1 MTYPQYPTSPNDPQ
15 GGQGWQQPGQP
26 YMSPEQARQAW
37 AQQTWTQQQYPG
49 QQQYPTGPGGP
60 PPPWGSPPGYGQP
73 TPPPQPPQRKF
84 GWGARIGAGVL
95 GLFLFGSCMNAI
107 GSREPR
113 ATNTADTTPTQQQ
126 AAAPA
131 APAAPVVPVVP
142 AQPAA
147 PAFPGAQPG
156 DIVTSSSGNVTINGV
171 TIIAAPLT
179 PGDATFGSTLC
190 TTVVY
195 ANDSGD
201 QVSYGIFDWSMQNP
215 AGAIVNITFFGGD
228 DAHLG
233 SGELASGGSTQG
245 TVCFEDENASSGDYV
260 LLYDRP
266 SFFSSERAAWI
277 NPR

>member
-1 MTYPQYPTSPNDPQ
+1 MTYPHYPTSSNDPQ

-26 YMSPEQARQAW
+26 YMSPEQARQV
-37 AQQTWTQQQYPG
+37 WTQQQYPG

-60 PPPWGSPPGYGQP
+60 PTPPWGPPPGYGQP

-113 ATNTADTTPTQQQ
+113 ATSSANSATTQQ
-126 AAAPA
+126 AAVPIAPA
-131 APAAPVVPVVP
+131 APAQA
-142 AQPAA
+142 AA
-147 PAFPGAQPG
+147 PAFPGAQPD
-156 DIVTSSSGNVTINGV
+156 DIVTSASGNVTIDGV
-171 TIIAAPLT
+171 TLIATPLS
-179 PGDATFGSTLC
+179 PGDDTFGSTLC
-190 TTVVY
+190 TSVTY

-201 QVSYGIFDWSMQNP
+201 QVRYGVFDWSMQNP

-233 SGELASGGSTQG
+233 TGELAPGGRTEG
-245 TVCFEDENASSGDYV
+245 TMCFEDENASSGDYV
-260 LLYDRP
+260 LLYDSP
-266 SFFSSERAAWI
+266 SFLSSERAAWI

>member
-1 MTYPQYPTSPNDPQ
+1 
-15 GGQGWQQPGQP
+15 
-26 YMSPEQARQAW
+26 MSPEQARQVW
-37 AQQTWTQQQYPG
+37 TQQAWTQQQYPG

-60 PPPWGSPPGYGQP
+60 PSPPWGPPPGYGQP
-73 TPPPQPPQRKF
+73 TPPPQPPQPPQRKF

-95 GLFLFGSCMNAI
+95 GLFLFGSCLSAI

-113 ATNTADTTPTQQQ
+113 ATNTADTSTTQQQ

-131 APAAPVVPVVP
+131 APVVP
-142 AQPAA
+142 AQPSA
-147 PAFPGAQPG
+147 PAFPGARPG
-156 DIVTSSSGNVTINGV
+156 DIVTSSGGNVTINEV
-171 TIIAAPLT
+171 TITAAPLT

-195 ANDSGD
+195 TNTSGD

-233 SGELASGGSTQG
+233 SGDLAPGGSTQG
-245 TVCFEDENASSGDYV
+245 TVCFEDDNASSGDYV
-260 LLYDRP
+260 LLYDPP
-266 SFFSSERAAWI
+266 SIFSSERAAWI

>member
-1 MTYPQYPTSPNDPQ
+1 
-15 GGQGWQQPGQP
+15 
-26 YMSPEQARQAW
+26 MSPEQARQVW
-37 AQQTWTQQQYPG
+37 TQQAWTQQQYPG

-60 PPPWGSPPGYGQP
+60 PSPPWGPPPGYGQP
-73 TPPPQPPQRKF
+73 TPPPQPPQHKF

-95 GLFLFGSCMNAI
+95 GLFLFGSCMSAI

-113 ATNTADTTPTQQQ
+113 ATNTADTATTQQQ

-131 APAAPVVPVVP
+131 VPVVP
-142 AQPAA
+142 AQPSA

-156 DIVTSSSGNVTINGV
+156 DIVTSSGGNVTINEV
-171 TIIAAPLT
+171 TITAAPLT

-195 ANDSGD
+195 TNTSGD

-233 SGELASGGSTQG
+233 SGDLAPGGSTQG
-245 TVCFEDENASSGDYV
+245 TVCFEDDNASSGDYV
-260 LLYDRP
+260 LLYDPP
-266 SFFSSERAAWI
+266 SIFSSERAAWI